1 MSALFILIF
10 ASLFVALGFLAAFV
24 WSVKK
29 GHYDDDVTPS
39 IRILLDDNEPKTNSK
54 QL

>member
-10 ASLFVALGFLAAFV
+10 ASLIVALGFLVAFV

-39 IRILLDDNEPKTNSK
+39 IRILLDDTEPITNSK
-54 QL
+54 